1 MSTELQIAVLGIV
14 GTLAGTVL
22 GWVLNSLSQKGKLK
36 VFVKKWEEVYQ
47 KPDKLGGFEKCNSN
61 EAEYYNYNLSLDI
74 YNSSRETRIMRNIQ
88 VVFMDRKS
96 LLFSSVPMDDATKRF
111 SHPLVHYDEISV
123 VNIPAKSV
131 VAVEMHAGL
140 NKSCEEWGYFSK
152 ANRVTLVYIDEK
164 NKKKTVEICKKR

>member
-47 KPDKLGGFEKCNSN
+47 KPDKLGSFEKCNSN

-96 LLFSSVPMDDATKRF
+96 SLFRVCLWMMRLRDLVIHWCIMMKYRLLTYQQN
-111 SHPLVHYDEISV
+111 L
-123 VNIPAKSV
+123 
-131 VAVEMHAGL
+131 
-140 NKSCEEWGYFSK
+140 
-152 ANRVTLVYIDEK
+152 
-164 NKKKTVEICKKR
+164 

>member
-47 KPDKLGGFEKCNSN
+47 KPDKHGSFEKCNSN
-61 EAEYYNYNLSLDI
+61 EAKYYHYNLSLDI

-96 LLFSSVPMDDATKRF
+96 LLFSSVPMDDATKRY
-111 SHPLVHYDEISV
+111 SHPLVHYDAISV
-123 VNIPAKSV
+123 VNISAKTV
-131 VAVEMHAGL
+131 VAIDMHAGF
-140 NKSCEEWGYFSK
+140 NNSDEEWERLSK
-152 ANRVTLVYIDEK
+152 ANRIVLIYKDEK
-164 NKKKTVEICKKR
+164 NKKKAVVIKK

>member
-61 EAEYYNYNLSLDI
+61 E
-74 YNSSRETRIMRNIQ
+74 SSCS
-88 VVFMDRKS
+88 KC
-96 LLFSSVPMDDATKRF
+96 
-111 SHPLVHYDEISV
+111 
-123 VNIPAKSV
+123 
-131 VAVEMHAGL
+131 
-140 NKSCEEWGYFSK
+140 CEDCSAY
-152 ANRVTLVYIDEK
+152 
-164 NKKKTVEICKKR
+164 